1 MKTSSPDDILLNRR
15 SLIRQYYRGLYKSIK
30 DLPGEPDKMLIR
42 KAFCFLASSLEN
54 ESNETFISTISHSCS
69 VAVTLSREMEMPVS
83 SLLAALLQDCAK
95 NDQQMAEISNHFAPD
110 IAGLISQLNR
120 ISGLHTERIS
130 IQAENFIQLVL
141 TITND
146 IRVILIRLADR
157 LILMRN
163 IDNFP
168 LEEQRKISMETL
180 NLYIPLAHRLGL
192 YKIKAELE
200 ELSMRHVYPEI
211 YRSIADKIEQSKESQ
226 AKYIAEFIR
235 PIEEEL
241 QKGQHKY
248 YIKSRTKSIPSIW
261 NKMKTQNIDFEQ
273 VYDIFAI
280 RIITDSKPATEKHDC
295 WEVYSI
301 VTNIYKPNASRM
313 RDWISSPK
321 SSGYESLHATVA
333 GPGNKW
339 VEVQIRSKRMDE
351 DAEKGQAAHWKY
363 KSDAH
368 GENEADQRLRN
379 IRSIL
384 ENYNLFD
391 PDSENETQIQPF
403 DKHVYIFTPQ
413 GDLKKLHTG
422 ATLLDFAFE
431 VHTDVGH
438 HCTGGKVNKT
448 FVPLKHVLKTGD
460 LVEVI
465 TAKNQHPTKD
475 WLNIATT
482 SKALSKIKRHL
493 KEEEFQQANI
503 GHDILTRKLNQLKIN
518 NIDEAIHRLVI
529 YFKASNSL
537 DLYHDIA
544 TERIDI
550 QKIKDVLLASTKPEE
565 PKINERQPEKKIKK
579 PVASQSQALV
589 IINNET
595 PMSDVKLARCC
606 HPVLGDEIF
615 GFVTVSEGIK
625 IHRKDCTNAHEM
637 HTRYLYRVLEAR
649 WTDNAGLS
657 NFLATIKVT
666 GNDRV
671 GILSSITSVL
681 SDELNANTR
690 SINIESKNGKFEGII
705 TINVSGKNHLEM
717 IIARLLKVKD
727 VSRVSRIN

>member
-1 MKTSSPDDILLNRR
+1 MKNKTTGDIPVNRKL
-15 SLIRQYYRGLYKSIK
+15 LIRQYYRRLYPSIINM
-30 DLPGEPDKMLIR
+30 PGDANKMFIR
-42 KAFCFLASSLEN
+42 KAFCFLAASLEN
-54 ESNETFISTISHSCS
+54 ESDETFTNTVSHSCS
-69 VAVTLSREMEMPVS
+69 VAVTLSKEMEMPVS
-83 SLLAALLQDCAK
+83 CVLASLLQDCVK
-95 NDQQMAEISNHFAPD
+95 NDQQIAEAGRLFAPD
-110 IAGLISQLNR
+110 IAGLITQINR
-120 ISGLHTERIS
+120 IAGLHTERIS

-141 TITND
+141 AITND

-157 LILMRN
+157 LVLMRN
-163 IDNFP
+163 IDKYP
-168 LEEQRKISMETL
+168 VDEQRKISMETI

-200 ELSMRHVYPEI
+200 ELSMRHAYPEI
-211 YRSIADKIEQSKESQ
+211 YRSIANKIEQSKESQ
-226 AKYIAEFIR
+226 SKYIAEFIR
-235 PIEEEL
+235 PIEKEL
-241 QKGQHKY
+241 QKSQLKY

-261 NKMKTQNIDFEQ
+261 NKMKTQNIEFEQ
-273 VYDIFAI
+273 VYDFFAI
-280 RIITDSKPATEKHDC
+280 RIITDSEPPTEKHDC

-368 GENEADQRLRN
+368 SENEADLRLRN

-384 ENYNLFD
+384 ENFTLIDND
-391 PDSENETQIQPF
+391 PETETQIQPF
-403 DKHVYIFTPQ
+403 EKHVYIFTPQ

-460 LVEVI
+460 QVEVI

-475 WLNIATT
+475 WLNIATS

-503 GHDILTRKLNQLKIN
+503 GRDILSRKLNQLKVS
-518 NIDEAIHRLVI
+518 NIDEAIHKLVTH
-529 YFKASNSL
+529 FKASNSL
-537 DLYHDIA
+537 DLFHDIA

-550 QKIKDVLLASTKPEE
+550 QKIKDVLFTAAKPEE
-565 PKINERQPEKKIKK
+565 PKITEKPPEKKIKK
-579 PVASQSQALV
+579 PVASHSQALV

-595 PMSDVKLARCC
+595 PMSDVRLARCC

-637 HTRYLYRVLEAR
+637 HTRYLYRVVDAR
-649 WTDNAGLS
+649 WTDNAELS

-690 SINIESKNGKFEGII
+690 SINIESRNGKFEGLI

-717 IIARLLKVKD
+717 IIARLMKVKD
-727 VSRVSRIN
+727 VNRVSRIN